1 MHQLPFTALLNKLLA
16 APVTAMLLALG
27 VHVAHPQAPI
37 ADYVAMQIFVFLF
50 ALLLFIILRV
60 SLSVDNPGF
69 VQHMFEGIHSFIGN
83 TGREIIGHHHK
94 KYDSYLAAL
103 GIFILFSNLLGLVPA
118 FESPTSVPYVPFGCA
133 LVSWL
138 YYHIVGLK
146 MNKFRYFLHF
156 FGPVWWLSFLIFPIE
171 IFSHLARVMS
181 LTIRLFANMFAGE
194 MVTMAF
200 FSLIPLG
207 LPIAFIG
214 LHAMVAFVQAY
225 IFVLLPMVYIAE
237 ATAHEH

>member
-1 MHQLPFTALLNKLLA
+1 MHLLPFTALLNKLLA
-16 APVTAMLLALG
+16 APVTAMLTALG

-37 ADYVAMQIFVFLF
+37 ANYVAMQIFVFLF
-50 ALLLFIILRV
+50 ALLLFVILRV

-69 VQHMFEGIHSFIGN
+69 IQHTFEGIHGFIAN
-83 TGREIIGHHHK
+83 TGNEIIGHHHR

-133 LVSWL
+133 LVSWI
-138 YYHIVGLK
+138 YYHVQGLR
-146 MNKFRYFLHF
+146 MNGFGYFKHF
-156 FGPVWWLSFLIFPIE
+156 FGPVWWLAFLMFPIE
-171 IFSHLARVMS
+171 VFSHLARLMS

-200 FSLIPLG
+200 FSLVPLA
-207 LPIAFIG
+207 LPLLFIG
-214 LHAMVAFVQAY
+214 LHAMVAFIQAY
-225 IFVLLPMVYIAE
+225 IFVLLPMVYLAE

>member
-1 MHQLPFTALLNKLLA
+1 MHLLPFTALLNKLLA
-16 APVTAMLLALG
+16 GPATALLTALG

-37 ADYVAMQIFVFLF
+37 ANYVAMQIFVFLF
-50 ALLLFIILRV
+50 ALLLFIVLRV

-69 VQHMFEGIHSFIGN
+69 VQHLFEGIHGFIGN
-83 TGREIIGHHHK
+83 TGREIIGHHHR

-133 LVSWL
+133 LVSWI
-138 YYHIVGLK
+138 YYHIQGLR
-146 MNKFRYFLHF
+146 MNGFGYFKHF
-156 FGPVWWLSFLIFPIE
+156 FGPVWWLAFLMFPIE
-171 IFSHLARVMS
+171 VFSHLARLMS

-200 FSLIPLG
+200 FSLVPLG
-207 LPIAFIG
+207 LPLLFIG
-214 LHAMVAFVQAY
+214 LHAMVAFIQAY
-225 IFVLLPMVYIAE
+225 IFVLLPMVYLAE